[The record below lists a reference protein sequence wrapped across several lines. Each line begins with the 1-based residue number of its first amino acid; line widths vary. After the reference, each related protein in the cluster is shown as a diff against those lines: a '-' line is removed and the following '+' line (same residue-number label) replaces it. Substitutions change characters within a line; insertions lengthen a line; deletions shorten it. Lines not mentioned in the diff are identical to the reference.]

1 MARGLPVGG
10 AGAWQAVRV
19 TGPLAL
25 LDSASLYFRSF
36 FALPD
41 SMRAADGTQ
50 VNAVR
55 GFTDT
60 IARILTDRRP
70 SRLVCCMDADW
81 RPKFRTD
88 LLPSYKAH
96 RVAQETTGQ
105 APDVEVV
112 PDTLTPQVPIILE
125 VLEAFGFA
133 TAEAAGYEADDVIG
147 ALAHREK
154 KDAVEVITGDRD
166 LFQLVRDEPTRTSVI
181 YVGKGWAKAE
191 ELGPDEIAER
201 YSVPRE
207 SAGPAYADMSM
218 MRGDPSDGLP
228 GVAGIG
234 EKTAAK
240 LITEFG
246 SLDALLKASA
256 ASDSRV
262 PLKTRLRLADAAD
275 YLAVAPT
282 VVRVAVDA
290 PVEQS
295 RPDKVPAKPADPDRV
310 AELAERWNLGRSV
323 DRLIEALPGA

>member
-1 MARGLPVGG
+1 M
-10 AGAWQAVRV
+10 

-25 LDSASLYFRSF
+25 LDSASLYFRSY

-41 SMRAADGTQ
+41 SMTAPDGTP

-60 IARILTDRRP
+60 LARILTDRRP
-70 SRLVCCMDADW
+70 SRLVACLDADW

-96 RVAQETTGQ
+96 RVAVPGHGE
-105 APDVEVV
+105 PDTEEV
-112 PDTLTPQVPIILE
+112 PDTLTPQVPIILD

-147 ALAHREK
+147 ALATRER
-154 KDAVEVITGDRD
+154 DAAVEVITGDRD
-166 LFQLVRDEPTRTSVI
+166 LFQLVRAEPTPAAVV

-191 ELGPDEIAER
+191 VLGPAEIAEK
-201 YSVPRE
+201 YGVPVAQ
-207 SAGPAYADMSM
+207 AGPAYADMAAL
-218 MRGDPSDGLP
+218 RGDPSDGLP
-228 GVAGIG
+228 GVPGIG

-240 LITEFG
+240 LITQFG
-246 SLDALLKASA
+246 TLEELVAAA
-256 ASDSRV
+256 ASGDSRL
-262 PLKTRLRLADAAD
+262 PLKMRLKLADAGE

-295 RPDKVPAKPADPDRV
+295 RPDVVPNAPADPDRV
-310 AELAERWNLGRSV
+310 LELAERWNLGRSV
-323 DRLIEALPGA
+323 ERLLAALPGA

>member
-1 MARGLPVGG
+1 M
-10 AGAWQAVRV
+10 RV

-36 FALPD
+36 YALPD
-41 SMRAADGTQ
+41 SMTAPDGTP

-70 SRLVCCMDADW
+70 SRLVACLDADW

-96 RVAQETTGQ
+96 RVAVPGHGESE
-105 APDVEVV
+105 ADVEEV
-112 PDTLTPQVPIILE
+112 PDTLTPQVPVILD
-125 VLEAFGFA
+125 VLAAFGFA

-147 ALAHREK
+147 ALATRER
-154 KDAVEVITGDRD
+154 DAAVEVITGDRD
-166 LFQLVRDEPTRTSVI
+166 LFQLVREEPTPTAVV

-191 ELGPDEIAER
+191 VLGRKEIAER
-201 YSVPRE
+201 YGVPVE
-207 SAGPAYADMSM
+207 HAGPAYADMSAL
-218 MRGDPSDGLP
+218 RGDPSDGLP

-240 LITEFG
+240 LITQFG
-246 SLDALLKASA
+246 SLEELIA
-256 ASDSRV
+256 ASSSGDARV
-262 PLKTRLRLADAAD
+262 PLKTRLRLSDAAD

-290 PVEQS
+290 PVEVS
-295 RPDKVPAKPADPDRV
+295 GPDAVPTTPADPERV

-323 DRLIEALPGA
+323 DRLLAALPKD

>member
-1 MARGLPVGG
+1 MPVGG

-41 SMRAADGTQ
+41 SMRADDGTQ

-112 PDTLTPQVPIILE
+112 PDTLTPQVPIILD

-133 TAEAAGYEADDVIG
+133 TAEAAYYEADDVIG

-166 LFQLVRDEPTRTSVI
+166 LFQLVRDEPTPTLVV

-191 ELGPDEIAER
+191 ALGPDEIAER

-246 SLDALLKASA
+246 SLDALLKAAA

-295 RPDKVPAKPADPDRV
+295 RPDKVPATPADPDRV
-310 AELAERWNLGRSV
+310 AELAERWNLGKSV
-323 DRLIEALPGA
+323 DRLIEALPGS

>member
-1 MARGLPVGG
+1 M
-10 AGAWQAVRV
+10 

-55 GFTDT
+55 GFADT

-70 SRLVCCMDADW
+70 SRLVCCLDADW
-81 RPKFRTD
+81 RPRFRTD

-96 RVAQETTGQ
+96 RVAEETGGGS
-105 APDVEVV
+105 PDVEEV
-112 PDTLTPQVPIILE
+112 PDTLTPQVPIILD
-125 VLEAFGFA
+125 LLGAFGFA

-147 ALAHREK
+147 ALATKEK
-154 KDAVEVITGDRD
+154 KDPVEVITGDRD
-166 LFQLVRDEPTRTSVI
+166 LFQLVRTEPTPTSVI

-191 ELGPDEIAER
+191 VLGPAEIAER
-201 YSVPRE
+201 YALPRE
-207 SAGPAYADMSM
+207 TAGPAYADMSV

-240 LITEFG
+240 LITQFG

-256 ASDSRV
+256 ASDNRV
-262 PLKTRLRLADAAD
+262 PLKTRLRLSDAAD

-295 RPDKVPAKPADPDRV
+295 RPDTVPAAPADPERV
-310 AELAERWNLGRSV
+310 AELAERWNLGNSV
-323 DRLIEALPGA
+323 ERLLKALPGA

>member
-1 MARGLPVGG
+1 M
-10 AGAWQAVRV
+10 

-25 LDSASLYFRSF
+25 LDSASLYFRSYY
-36 FALPD
+36 ALPD
-41 SMRAADGTQ
+41 SMTAPDGTP

-60 IARILTDRRP
+60 LARILTDRRP
-70 SRLVCCMDADW
+70 SRLVACLDADW

-96 RVAQETTGQ
+96 RVAVPGHGEGE
-105 APDVEVV
+105 ADVEEV
-112 PDTLTPQVPIILE
+112 PDTLTPQVPVILD
-125 VLEAFGFA
+125 VLAAFGFA

-147 ALAHREK
+147 ALATREQ
-154 KDAVEVITGDRD
+154 DAPVEVITGDRD
-166 LFQLVRDEPTRTSVI
+166 LFQLVRATPTRTSVV

-191 ELGPDEIAER
+191 VLGQAEIAER
-201 YSVPRE
+201 YGVPVE
-207 SAGPAYADMSM
+207 HAGPAYVDMSAL
-218 MRGDPSDGLP
+218 RGDPSDGLP

-240 LITEFG
+240 LITQFG
-246 SLDALLKASA
+246 SLEELIA
-256 ASDSRV
+256 AANSGDSRL
-262 PLKTRLRLADAAD
+262 PLKMRLRLKDAGD

-295 RPDKVPAKPADPDRV
+295 GSDAVPTSPADPDRV

-323 DRLIEALPGA
+323 ERLLAALPKA

>member
-1 MARGLPVGG
+1 M
-10 AGAWQAVRV
+10 

-25 LDSASLYFRSF
+25 LDSASLYFRSYY
-36 FALPD
+36 ALPD
-41 SMRAADGTQ
+41 SMTAPDGTP

-60 IARILTDRRP
+60 LARILTDRRP
-70 SRLVCCMDADW
+70 SRLVACLDADW

-96 RVAQETTGQ
+96 RVAVPGHGEGE
-105 APDVEVV
+105 ADVEEV
-112 PDTLTPQVPIILE
+112 PDTLTPQVPVILD
-125 VLEAFGFA
+125 VLAAFGFA

-147 ALAHREK
+147 ALATHEQ
-154 KDAVEVITGDRD
+154 DSPVEVITGDRD
-166 LFQLVRDEPTRTSVI
+166 LFQLVRATPTPTSVV

-191 ELGPDEIAER
+191 VLGQAEIAER
-201 YSVPRE
+201 YGVPAGH
-207 SAGPAYADMSM
+207 AGPAYADMSAL
-218 MRGDPSDGLP
+218 RGDPSDGLP

-240 LITEFG
+240 LITQFG
-246 SLDALLKASA
+246 SLEELISASQ
-256 ASDSRV
+256 SGDSRL
-262 PLKTRLRLADAAD
+262 PLKTRLRLKDAAD

-290 PVEQS
+290 PVVQS
-295 RPDKVPAKPADPDRV
+295 GPDAVPTSPADPDRV

-323 DRLIEALPGA
+323 ERLLAALPKA

>member
-1 MARGLPVGG
+1 M
-10 AGAWQAVRV
+10 

-36 FALPD
+36 YALPD
-41 SMRAADGTQ
+41 SMTAPDGTP

-60 IARILTDRRP
+60 LARILTDRRP
-70 SRLVCCMDADW
+70 SRLVACLDADW

-96 RVAQETTGQ
+96 RVAVAEHGGSG
-105 APDVEVV
+105 AADVEEV
-112 PDTLTPQVPIILE
+112 PDTLTPQVPIILD
-125 VLEAFGFA
+125 VLAAFGFA

-147 ALAHREK
+147 ALATRERT
-154 KDAVEVITGDRD
+154 DGVEVITGDRD
-166 LFQLVRDEPTRTSVI
+166 LFQLVRTEPTPAAVV
-181 YVGKGWAKAE
+181 YVGRGWAKAE
-191 ELGPDEIAER
+191 VLGPAGIAER
-201 YSVPRE
+201 YGVPVE
-207 SAGPAYADMSM
+207 HAGPAYADMSAL
-218 MRGDPSDGLP
+218 RGDPSDGLP

-240 LITEFG
+240 LITQFG
-246 SLDALLKASA
+246 SLDELVAAASA
-256 ASDSRV
+256 GDPRV
-262 PLKTRLRLADAAD
+262 PLKTRLRLTEAAD

-295 RPDKVPAKPADPDRV
+295 GPDAVPSAPADPDRV

-323 DRLIEALPGA
+323 ERLLAALPGA